1 MNNTDIYSFIGYT
14 IIAILLFLIFR
25 TLFPKRENNIE
36 GFMGLIKE
44 TNIDVET
51 ESDSDDPAVKRI
63 ENFVENL
70 QNTTDKVIEKMNL
83 VKYRSHWE
91 NLIIAL
97 EDRISSTSL
106 QSLTVLSGMI
116 KKNPNDP
123 KIIEAIEKLNTF
135 TQFKE
140 TLKENMTYLDGL
152 K

>member
-91 NLIIAL
+91 NLIIAM

-116 KKNPNDP
+116 KRNPNDP
-123 KIIEAIEKLNTF
+123 KIIASFERSQK
-135 TQFKE
+135 
-140 TLKENMTYLDGL
+140 YY
-152 K
+152 